1 VLLAALTAIAASIPA
16 SAPAATGGAAPSRGA
31 QAGYVFPVLGLHD
44 FGMSNSRFGAGRA
57 GHTHQGHDVMAE
69 CGTPVLAARGGLV
82 QHSGYEVAAGN
93 YLVIDGRGTSLDMAY
108 MHLAEPPLL
117 QAGDTVRTGQQLG
130 TVGDTG
136 SATAC
141 HLHFEIWTGP
151 GWYEGGSPID
161 PLPYLLRW
169 DRYGATRSR

>member
-1 VLLAALTAIAASIPA
+1 MATLLATFAA
-16 SAPAATGGAAPSRGA
+16 SAPAATGGAAPARGA
-31 QAGYVFPVLGLHD
+31 QAGYVFPVLGPHE
-44 FGMSNSRFGAGRA
+44 FGSSASRFGAGRV

-82 QHSGYEVAAGN
+82 QFAGYQGAAGN
-93 YLVIDGRGTSLDMAY
+93 YLVIDGRGTSLDMVY
-108 MHLAEPPLL
+108 MHLAEPPLP
-117 QAGDTVRTGQQLG
+117 QVGGPVRTGEQIG
-130 TVGDTG
+130 TIGDTG

-151 GWYEGGSPID
+151 GWFEGGSPID

-169 DRYGATRSR
+169 DRYRPARSR